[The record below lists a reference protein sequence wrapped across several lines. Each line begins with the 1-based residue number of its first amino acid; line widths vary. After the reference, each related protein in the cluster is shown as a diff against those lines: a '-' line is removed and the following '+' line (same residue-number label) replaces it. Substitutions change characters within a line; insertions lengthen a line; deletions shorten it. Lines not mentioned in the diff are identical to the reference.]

1 MDRQFPEIIMAAPG
15 AIQKIMQGHD
25 QKKGGDMIYTECTD
39 PDVRVEE
46 NYVVVSD
53 GVALKTI
60 DFTPPCDTP
69 EKPIIV
75 FVAGWISLIDG
86 WKDVLKKLTPCY
98 RTLYVETRE
107 KVSAR
112 LPERARVDFSM
123 PRMSLDISEILAC
136 KVAPEK
142 RFCFAG
148 SSLGSTVILD
158 YLSMGL
164 RQPEQSVLIAP
175 VCELTYPFWLPLLLR
190 PVSPS
195 LYTAIKPL
203 LKWYLRNVRLDKHKE
218 PEQVKKYEGTLD
230 AAEPVRLKANAF
242 AIKDYGLWEKLPD
255 VRSPVLIIGAKSDAL
270 HGLDVMNRMVALMPD
285 ADMEMMSGNRETHS
299 EKMGKLMVDRITGL
313 KGVER

>member
-1 MDRQFPEIIMAAPG
+1 
-15 AIQKIMQGHD
+15 
-25 QKKGGDMIYTECTD
+25 MIHAECTD

-46 NYVVVSD
+46 DYVVVSD
-53 GVALKTI
+53 GVALRTI

-69 EKPIIV
+69 EKPMVI

-86 WKDVLKKLTPCY
+86 WKNVLRKLTPCY

-112 LPERARVDFSM
+112 LPARGRVDFSM
-123 PRMSLDISEILAC
+123 PRMSRDIGEILEC

-148 SSLGSTVILD
+148 SSLGSTVVLD

-164 RQPEQSVLIAP
+164 RQPEQSFIIAP
-175 VCELTYPFWLPLLLR
+175 ICELVYPFWLPLLLR
-190 PVSPS
+190 LVPPL
-195 LYTAIKPL
+195 LYTAIKPP
-203 LKWYLRNVRLDKHKE
+203 LKWYLRNIRLDKHKE

-230 AAEPVRLKANAF
+230 AAEPKRLKANAF
-242 AIKDYGLWEKLPD
+242 AIKDYCRWDKLPD
-255 VRSPVLIIGAKSDAL
+255 VRSPVLIVGAESDAL

-285 ADMEMMSGNRETHS
+285 ADMEMMSSNKETHS
-299 EKMGKLMVDRITGL
+299 DKMGELIVDRITGL
-313 KGVER
+313 ESMKG